1 MSGPLSEPYKPQI
14 AGTTLQE
21 QDRATKLAQ
30 RRAKISRLRTR
41 LANIEPDDTTNAG
54 LDMIAL
60 IGINKG
66 ILDVLAAD
74 AEEALT
80 EGK

>member
-41 LANIEPDDTTNAG
+41 LANIEPNDTTDAG
-54 LDMIAL
+54 LDTIAV
-60 IGINKG
+60 IGTIKG
-66 ILDVLAAD
+66 ILDILADDGGD
-74 AEEALT
+74 A
-80 EGK
+80 